1 MGVPEGEIF
10 VHYRRIFDILDKRG
24 DFDLAKEVIK
34 QIIEAL
40 PEVLKVLLLMSL
52 L

>member
-10 VHYRRIFDILDKRG
+10 VQHNRHIFDILDKHG
-24 DFDLAKEVIK
+24 DFDLAKEVMK

-40 PEVLKVLLLMSL
+40 PEVLKVLLIMS
-52 L
+52 